1 MCDPVAVLHIIRLVS
16 CKIRSFFGSA
26 TTERAVAAIL
36 IWDGDRL
43 LLHEPADSPICEES
57 FSHVF
62 IGQRWSHMVMIM
74 SFDD

>member
-1 MCDPVAVLHIIRLVS
+1 MYDPVALLHIIRLIS
-16 CKIRSFFGSA
+16 CEIRSFFFL
-26 TTERAVAAIL
+26 AIL
-36 IWDGDRL
+36 IWDGNRL